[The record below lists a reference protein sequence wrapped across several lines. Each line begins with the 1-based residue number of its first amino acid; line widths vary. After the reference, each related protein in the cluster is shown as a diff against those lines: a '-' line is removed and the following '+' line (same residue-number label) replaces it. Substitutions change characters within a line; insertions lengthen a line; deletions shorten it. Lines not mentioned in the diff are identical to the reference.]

1 MQVSEVCQPLVAGR
15 GCSLAL
21 SFTLVFRAFWLH
33 PLCLRLCDPL
43 IHSSFDCLGF
53 AYRQPQSA
61 GEVLN
66 CDLTDKVNHHTNAG
80 DEDHDVEDGDD
91 DGDITLVVPG
101 HPHPRPLQ
109 QLRLLPKS
117 DNRLL

>member
-1 MQVSEVCQPLVAGR
+1 M
-15 GCSLAL
+15 
-21 SFTLVFRAFWLH
+21 
-33 PLCLRLCDPL
+33 
-43 IHSSFDCLGF
+43 
-53 AYRQPQSA
+53 
-61 GEVLN
+61 LN
-66 CDLTDKVNHHTNAG
+66 CDLTDKVNHYTNAG